1 VKEEK
6 EIVVQNTGGRA
17 GEPATALVADDDAE
31 FRAVLVDFLRAEG
44 FDVAEAANGLETL
57 LHVKRHGPRVVVLDV
72 HMPRLGGLDALRRI
86 RAWDPSITVL
96 VVSGMPDDE
105 LRRQADL
112 LGAAGFFAKP
122 LDFTRLL
129 EVIRGQMP
137 QAPAVP
143 NAGPA
148 PARSPDEAPTRPS
161 PAAGRVLV
169 VDDDAEIRASVAD
182 LLRDAGYL
190 VQEAA
195 DGAAA
200 IRAVVTT
207 APDLVLLDIEMPGL
221 SGVEALRTI
230 RAVAPAA
237 RVVMLTGNSD
247 SELARSALAFGAFDY
262 IPKPFEPS
270 HLLRIAEAVMA
281 YRALDA
287 EGGA

>member
-1 VKEEK
+1 MR
-6 EIVVQNTGGRA
+6 IL
-17 GEPATALVADDDAE
+17 GEPVTVLVADDDAE
-31 FRAVLVDFLRAEG
+31 FRAVLVDFLRSEG
-44 FDVAEAANGLETL
+44 LDVAEAANGLETL
-57 LHVKRHGPRVVVLDV
+57 LHVKRHWPRVVVLDV

-96 VVSGMPDDE
+96 VVSGMGDNE
-105 LRRQADL
+105 LRQQAGL

-122 LDFTRLL
+122 LDFSQLL
-129 EVIRGQMP
+129 EAIHGQTP
-137 QAPAVP
+137 QAPDVP
-143 NAGPA
+143 IDVAA
-148 PARSPDEAPTRPS
+148 PARSPEGAQTRSS
-161 PAAGRVLV
+161 PAVGRVLV
-169 VDDDAEIRASVAD
+169 VDDDPAIRDVVAD
-182 LLRDAGYL
+182 LLREAGYL

-195 DGAAA
+195 DGASA
-200 IRAVVTT
+200 IRAVVTS

-270 HLLRIAEAVMA
+270 HLLRTAETVMA

-287 EGGA
+287 EGGT